1 MEVWKNIEETNG
13 IYQVSNK
20 GRVKRVGIYKN
31 QFTSWHNEYILKP
44 AIHERGYLFVQLSVD
59 GKILR
64 RYIHRLVAQAFIPNI
79 DKKATVNHKNGD
91 KTNNCV
97 ENLEWC
103 TYLENNVHAY
113 QYLGKTQRNKRGSKP
128 VLQFDLSNN
137 FIKEYPS
144 VRKAIR
150 QTGITSIDKACK
162 KKQNRKQA
170 GGFKW
175 KYKEEKI

>member
-1 MEVWKNIEETNG
+1 MEIEWKDILGYEGKYRVSTNG
-13 IYQVSNK
+13 EIYSE
-20 GRVKRVGIYKN
+20 I
-31 QFTSWHNEYILKP
+31 S
-44 AIHERGYLFVQLSVD
+44 
-59 GKILR
+59 GKILKQFYR
-64 RYIHRLVAQAFIPNI
+64 GSRPDNKYLVINLCENNKQKTVSVHRLVAQAFIPNPNNLPC
-79 DKKATVNHKNGD
+79 VNHIDGNKD
-91 KTNNCV
+91 NNCV

-144 VRKAIR
+144 VREAIR
-150 QTGITSIDKACK
+150 QTGITSIDKVCK

-175 KYKEEKI
+175 KYKEEII